1 LVFSLL
7 KRASAR
13 GGETDAHNTCDWLI
27 SLAVA
32 VPTVA
37 TTVVVT
43 MAMAAD
49 VQVDA
54 RAVSI
59 FPIDTT
65 TGMAAVPVTAMPIT
79 AARDLLCGGR

>member
-1 LVFSLL
+1 
-7 KRASAR
+7 
-13 GGETDAHNTCDWLI
+13 
-27 SLAVA
+27 
-32 VPTVA
+32 VA